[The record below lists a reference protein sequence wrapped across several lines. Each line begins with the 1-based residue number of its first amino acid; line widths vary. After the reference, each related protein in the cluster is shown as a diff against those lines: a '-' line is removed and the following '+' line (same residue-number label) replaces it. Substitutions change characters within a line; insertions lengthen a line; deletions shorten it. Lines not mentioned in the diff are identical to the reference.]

1 MFSHGVENLQKSF
14 GTRKP
19 PPVVL
24 VEVSQHLSY
33 QLLVI
38 VISELNWR
46 STDLL
51 TGNVSGNSL
60 ELPSHSLTH
69 LVQETRVENL
79 AVEALELAA

>member
-14 GTRKP
+14 GTRKS
-19 PPVVL
+19 PVVL